1 MVVYIHRH
9 LNLPWRH
16 FVKANI
22 GKELNCQKSGIGKIN
37 ILFSMIIEPLNLFS
51 KKCI

>member
-1 MVVYIHRH
+1 MAVYIHRH

-37 ILFSMIIEPLNLFS
+37 ILLSMIIEPSNLFS
-51 KKCI
+51 KKYI